1 MRWQYVQAVL
11 LGVIPPD
18 SAAFTFRRWLRDRD
32 LFALQT
38 LWWWAERGDT
48 SFVRQALTSQDSL
61 RGPEALRPYYAL
73 AAPAYLALARRDT
86 ARALEQFMALPDS
99 LCPVCAYERLA
110 RVRLL
115 TAKGRDGEAAARLE
129 GPITQFPEALEVVWA
144 LERGRVND
152 RLGNRD
158 QAVEAYS
165 FVAQSW
171 RRADPQLQPVVA
183 EARNALSRLTGEP
196 RR

>member
-1 MRWQYVQAVL
+1 VL

-18 SAAFTFRRWLRDRD
+18 SAAVTFGRWLHDRD
-32 LFALQT
+32 GFALQA

-48 SFVRQALTSQDSL
+48 TSVRQFLTSQDSVL
-61 RGPEALRPYYAL
+61 LGRREVLRPHYAQ

-99 LCPVCAYERLA
+99 LCLVCAYERLA

-115 TAKGRDGEAAARLE
+115 TAKGRDREAAARLE
-129 GPITQFPEALEVVWA
+129 APITQFPEALEVVWA